1 MKRII
6 LLILVILLLSGC
18 ERLPKLPGLNGEEPV
33 IFGGN
38 EAISATIDKPEDGS
52 VMPAGYNLEPVVQI
66 KNLGGSDAEGQVCI
80 SGLNRDIFSGFS
92 GCECSSFQQL
102 AEDTYYEPEDLRFGP
117 YTIREAEPGQ
127 KHTLTAVTRY
137 RYGTN
142 IKAKVC
148 FVEGEDC
155 YATKESVTSG
165 PLDVGSIKETIFS
178 RQGDFVS
185 LVFTIDVDKGAE
197 GRFIPLENV
206 NMRCEPTREDI
217 EREKKIRAQIT
228 NFPVSGDISCKN
240 AVLKDDEATITCE
253 ARDISMYDS
262 QRNYLF
268 AEDYRP
274 EITFELEYAFE
285 TTDSS
290 SFELG

>member
-6 LLILVILLLSGC
+6 LLIFVVLLISSC
-18 ERLPKLPGLNGEEPV
+18 ERLPKLPGLDGKTPV

-38 EAISATIDKPEDGS
+38 EAISATIDKPEDDS
-52 VMPAGYNLEPVVQI
+52 IMPAGYNLEPVIRI

-80 SGLNRDIFSGFS
+80 SGLNRNIFSGFS

-102 AEDTYYEPEDLRFGP
+102 AEDTYYEPEDMRFGS
-117 YTIREAEPGQ
+117 YTIREAQSGQ
-127 KHTLTAVTRY
+127 KYTLTAVTRY
-137 RYGTN
+137 RYNTV
-142 IKAKVC
+142 IKAKIC
-148 FVEGEDC
+148 FVEGDDC

-206 NMRCEPTREDI
+206 NVRCEPTREDI

-228 NFPVSGDISCKN
+228 SFPVSGDISCKD
-240 AVLKDDEATITCE
+240 AVLKEDEAIITCE
-253 ARDISMYDS
+253 ARDIRMYDA
-262 QRNYLF
+262 RGNYLF

-274 EITFELEYAFE
+274 EITFKLEYAFE